1 MSLNGMRINTIGFVC
16 VFVCIYVCICV
27 YATVSLK
34 LVYNNEVLSY

>member
-1 MSLNGMRINTIGFVC
+1 MSLNDMRINTIGFVC
-16 VFVCIYVCICV
+16 VCVLCVYGCV